1 MAQHVLTGY
10 GNPNDNAVPGQP
22 GAHYIDLDTGKHY
35 LYGTGDWTEGGG
47 GGGSSINPAPLYVGS
62 GVEASILDF
71 TVSHVA
77 LYGSVSS
84 GNINL
89 SLDNIDAT
97 GATQPGS
104 LQVISP
110 LAGTIT
116 LVGGRGQA
124 KVVLGAGLSISGN
137 VISQTTGSG
146 MVLTFTQLGVLAGAS
161 APGAAYLLVR
171 AEAITATTPSNV

>member
-1 MAQHVLTGY
+1 MAQHVLTGN
-10 GNPNDNAVPGQP
+10 GSPIDNEVPGQP
-22 GAHYIDLDTGKHY
+22 GAHYIDLNTGKHY
-35 LYGTGDWTEGGG
+35 LYGTDAWTEGGG
-47 GGGSSINPAPLYVGS
+47 GGSIAPASHDVSDGQTVYL
-62 GVEASILDF
+62 EF
-71 TVSHVA
+71 TVSHLA
-77 LYGSVSS
+77 LYGNVAS

-89 SLDNIDAT
+89 SLVNVDAI
-97 GATQPGS
+97 AAPAPGT

-137 VISQTTGSG
+137 VISQATGDG
-146 MVLTFTQLGVLAGAS
+146 MVLTFTQLGVLTGAS
-161 APGAAYLLVR
+161 QNGAAYLLVR